1 MPNTAMVKDSLM
13 SRWNPD
19 AYLKFEQERTQPSRD
34 LVARIGLS
42 NPKAIVDIGCGPG
55 NSTHVLRDAW
65 PKAKVIGLDASKEM
79 IDEAQAT
86 YPECEWILADAAV
99 WQPLEKYDLVFSNAT
114 LQWIPNHA
122 MLLQH
127 LFGMIENDGAI
138 AVQVPFNI
146 ESPIL
151 QAIASVAESA
161 AWRDLMH
168 GCSDQIFYRD
178 ETHYYEIISKLSS
191 RVDMWTTTYIHVM
204 ESHQSLID
212 WYSSTGLKIYLER
225 IGDEEGKLKF
235 KTAILEACKAKYQVQ
250 SNGKILFPF
259 KRIFFVAYKDG
270 SET

>member
-1 MPNTAMVKDSLM
+1 M

-19 AYLKFEQERTQPSRD
+19 AYLKFEQERTQPSLD
-34 LVARIGLS
+34 LLRRVELN
-42 NPKAIVDIGCGPG
+42 NPKSIVDIGCGPG

-65 PKAKVIGLDASKEM
+65 PGAKVIGLDNSKEM
-79 IDEAQAT
+79 IDKARAT
-86 YPECEWILADAAV
+86 YPHHEWVLADAAE
-99 WQPLEKYDLVFSNAT
+99 WESLEKYDLVFSNAT

-127 LFGMIENDGAI
+127 LFNMTSNNGAM

-146 ESPIL
+146 ESPLL

-161 AWRDLMH
+161 AWRNLMH
-168 GCSDQIFYRD
+168 GCGEEIFYRG
-178 ETHYYEIISKLSS
+178 ETYYYEIISKLSN
-191 RVDMWTTTYIHVM
+191 RVDMWTTTYLHVM

-225 IGDEEGKLKF
+225 VGNEEGKLKF
-235 KTAILEACKAKYQVQ
+235 TTDILKACKTKYPVQ

-259 KRIFFVAYKDG
+259 KRIFFVAYKG
-270 SET
+270 ESET